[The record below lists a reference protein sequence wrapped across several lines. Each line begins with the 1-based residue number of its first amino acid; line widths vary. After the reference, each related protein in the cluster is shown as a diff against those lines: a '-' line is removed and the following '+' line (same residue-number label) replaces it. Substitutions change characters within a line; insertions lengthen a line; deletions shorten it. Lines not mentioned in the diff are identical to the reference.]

1 MAKKIIKARMK
12 QRTDTKANWT
22 SNNPVLL
29 LGELGMVSDDPNLY
43 KVGDGITAWNAL
55 PFRGFTGT
63 IVQETGTGEDTV
75 MSQKA
80 VTEKLTELSDK
91 IDESAGEVRAD
102 GNYPNM
108 SVGFAANLIGRGE
121 SIASEIGFRASGGK
135 SIEDGSARITE
146 LQGNAVVWNQLLNE
160 SKLVASD
167 ATITKTA
174 IGYTITPS
182 GSAPGLKTDAL
193 SGGVTPVVGH
203 KYALLCVKIG
213 GTKGLYLNWGG
224 YNASFPNP
232 IFSATDSTKLQLTIY
247 SYNETE
253 TFTLTT
259 PRLIDL
265 TKMFGSGNEPTT
277 IDEFYNRMPQGINV
291 GAYNEGQLIPSN
303 ADGIKSVGDN
313 AWDEKWENGIYNTSN
328 GAKSDNSA
336 TIRSKNMTKVL
347 PNTQYYCYVK
357 PLVNEPYA
365 GFMLFYDADKNYI
378 GNAPFGGTAY
388 KLITTPTNA
397 MYMNFYVRQEYG
409 ATYSNNINIYL
420 AHSGYKQDVYYSHKE
435 FIKTFD
441 YRIKD
446 AFPDGMMPWDK
457 VYNKNGKGYIVF
469 GTGKVDLGSLNYTA
483 GTTGTFYCEVPPSG
497 MKDARYS
504 NNLLCGKYAT
514 WSGEK
519 TLASLPD
526 KSLMLYNSANYP
538 LLGIRDSAYTDATSF
553 KAAMSGVMLYYELA
567 TPTIIEYAEPFNL
580 DYEVWD
586 FGTEE
591 MLASEPSAPIKALIR
606 YQFNAVDE
614 VRELRQMIVTL
625 QATIA
630 NL

>member
-1 MAKKIIKARMK
+1 MADLQTLKGKI
-12 QRTDTKANWT
+12 T
-22 SNNPVLL
+22 STIYPNGTGAITAASHQALL
-29 LGELGMVSDDPNLY
+29 LDMV
-43 KVGDGITAWNAL
+43 
-55 PFRGFTGT
+55 
-63 IVQETGTGEDTV
+63 DT
-75 MSQKA
+75 
-80 VTEKLTELSDK
+80 
-91 IDESAGEVRAD
+91 IDEAIGQSKSDVRAD

-108 SVGFAANLIGRGE
+108 SVGFSANLIGRGE

-146 LQGNAVVWNQLLNE
+146 LQGNAVVWNQLLKE
-160 SKLVASD
+160 GKLVASD

-182 GSAPGLKTDAL
+182 GSAPGLKTDAT

-213 GTKGLYLNWGG
+213 GTKNIYLNWGG
-224 YNASFPNP
+224 YNAGLTNP
-232 IFSATDSTKLQLTIY
+232 IFSATDSSKVMLTAY

-259 PRLIDL
+259 PRLVDL

-291 GAYNEGQLIPSN
+291 GAYTEGQLIASN

-365 GFMLFYDADKNYI
+365 GFMLFYDADKNYM

-446 AFPDGMMPWDK
+446 AFPNGMMPWDK
-457 VYNKNGKGYIVF
+457 VYNKNGKGYVVY
-469 GTGKVDLGSLNYTA
+469 GTGKVDMGALSWAYDTI
-483 GTTGTFYCEVPPSG
+483 FRCEVPKSFTSLPTYG
-497 MKDARYS
+497 
-504 NNLLCGKYAT
+504 NNLVCERYTINTASKT
-514 WSGEK
+514 PSEWS
-519 TLASLPD
+519 D
-526 KSLMLYNSANYP
+526 KEFALYNGSSYP
-538 LLGIRDSAYTDATSF
+538 LLGVKDSAYTDAATF

-567 TPTIIEYAEPFNL
+567 TPTIVEYDEPFNL

-586 FGTEE
+586 FGTEQ
-591 MLASEPSAPIKALIR
+591 MIATEPSAPIKGMIR

-614 VRELRQMIVTL
+614 VRELRQMIATL
-625 QATIA
+625 QTAIA
-630 NL
+630 NLQ

>member
-1 MAKKIIKARMK
+1 MADLHKLRDKI
-12 QRTDTKANWT
+12 T
-22 SNNPVLL
+22 STIYPNGKGAINAADHQALL
-29 LGELGMVSDDPNLY
+29 LDMVDTI
-43 KVGDGITAWNAL
+43 GNA
-55 PFRGFTGT
+55 
-63 IVQETGTGEDTV
+63 
-75 MSQKA
+75 
-80 VTEKLTELSDK
+80 

-146 LQGNAVVWNQLLNE
+146 LQGNAVVWNQLINE
-160 SKLVASD
+160 SNLVASD
-167 ATITKTA
+167 AQITKTD

-182 GSAPGLKTDAL
+182 GGASGLKTDSS

-232 IFSATDSTKLQLTIY
+232 IFSVTDSTKKQLTIY

-259 PRLIDL
+259 PRLVDL
-265 TKMFGSGNEPTT
+265 TLMFGSGNEPTT
-277 IDEFYNRMPQGINV
+277 IADFYNRMPQGV
-291 GAYNEGQLIPSN
+291 DVAEYYEGQIIASN
-303 ADGIKSVGDN
+303 AYGIKSVGDN
-313 AWDEKWENGIYNTSN
+313 AWNGEWEMGDLSGSN
-328 GAKSDNSA
+328 GVEFDSSVRWRNKGY
-336 TIRSKNMTKVL
+336 IRIL
-347 PNTQYYCYVK
+347 PNENYYVQSSAK
-357 PLVNEPYA
+357 IFLRA
-365 GFMLFYDADKNYI
+365 RFYDADKNFI
-378 GNAPFGGTAY
+378 GIVNADNKDVYTNETFKTAV
-388 KLITTPTNA
+388 NA
-397 MYMNFYVRQEYG
+397 HYMRF
-409 ATYSNNINIYL
+409 APNISDIEQGSQL
-420 AHSGYKQDVYYSHKE
+420 CISLVHSGYKEGKYFPYQEY
-435 FIKTFD
+435 IKTFD
-441 YRIKD
+441 SRIKD
-446 AFPDGMMPWDK
+446 AFPNGMMPCDK
-457 VYNKNGKGYIVF
+457 VYNKNGKGYVVF
-469 GTGKVDLGSLNYTA
+469 GTGKVDLGSLNYATGA
-483 GTTGTFYCEVPPSG
+483 TGTFYCEVPPSA

-526 KSLMLYNSANYP
+526 KSLMLYNSASYP
-538 LLGIRDSAYTDATSF
+538 LLGIKDSAYTDATSF
-553 KAAMSGVMLYYELA
+553 KAAMSGIMLYYELA

-591 MLASEPSAPIKALIR
+591 MLASEPSAPIKAMIR

-614 VRELRQMIVTL
+614 VRELRQMIATL

>member
-1 MAKKIIKARMK
+1 MADLQTLKGKI
-12 QRTDTKANWT
+12 T
-22 SNNPVLL
+22 STIYPNGTGAITAASHQALL
-29 LGELGMVSDDPNLY
+29 LDMV
-43 KVGDGITAWNAL
+43 
-55 PFRGFTGT
+55 
-63 IVQETGTGEDTV
+63 DT
-75 MSQKA
+75 
-80 VTEKLTELSDK
+80 
-91 IDESAGEVRAD
+91 IDEAIGQSKSDVRAD

-108 SVGFAANLIGRGE
+108 SVGFSANLIGRGE

-146 LQGNAVVWNQLLNE
+146 LQGNAVVWNQLLKE
-160 SKLVASD
+160 GKLVASD

-182 GSAPGLKTDAL
+182 GSAPGLKTDAT

-213 GTKGLYLNWGG
+213 GTKNIYLNWGG
-224 YNASFPNP
+224 YNAGLTNP
-232 IFSATDSTKLQLTIY
+232 IFSATDSSKVMLTAY

-259 PRLIDL
+259 PRLVDL

-291 GAYNEGQLIPSN
+291 GAYTEGQLIASN

-365 GFMLFYDADKNYI
+365 GFMLFYDADENYI

-420 AHSGYKQDVYYSHKE
+420 AHSGYKQDVYYSHQE
-435 FIKTFD
+435 YIKTFD

-446 AFPDGMMPWDK
+446 AFPNGMMPWDK
-457 VYNKNGKGYIVF
+457 VYNKNGKGYVVY
-469 GTGKVDLGSLNYTA
+469 GTGKVDMGALNWNYLSQYSMFIVNITDKANGAKNLMCSKYT
-483 GTTGTFYCEVPPSG
+483 TQEF
-497 MKDARYS
+497 
-504 NNLLCGKYAT
+504 
-514 WSGEK
+514 GEDK
-519 TLASLPD
+519 D
-526 KSLMLYNSANYP
+526 KSINGNYSSVQ
-538 LLGIRDSAYTDATSF
+538 IQAFDSAYTDAATF

-567 TPTIIEYAEPFNL
+567 TPTIVEYDEPFNL

-591 MLASEPSAPIKALIR
+591 VMSDVPSAPIKGMIR

-614 VRELRQMIVTL
+614 VRELRQMIATL
-625 QATIA
+625 QTAIA
-630 NL
+630 NLQ

>member
-1 MAKKIIKARMK
+1 MADLHKLRDKI
-12 QRTDTKANWT
+12 T
-22 SNNPVLL
+22 STIYPNGKGAINAADHQALL
-29 LGELGMVSDDPNLY
+29 LDMVDTI
-43 KVGDGITAWNAL
+43 GNA
-55 PFRGFTGT
+55 
-63 IVQETGTGEDTV
+63 IEEN
-75 MSQKA
+75 
-80 VTEKLTELSDK
+80 
-91 IDESAGEVRAD
+91 AGEVRAN

-146 LQGNAVVWNQLLNE
+146 LQGNAVVWNQLYELSVTQHSSNGV
-160 SKLVASD
+160 SCVKQKNNSIV
-167 ATITKTA
+167 
-174 IGYTITPS
+174 
-182 GSAPGLKTDAL
+182 L
-193 SGGVTPVVGH
+193 SGTLTESFFNLQTFKGNEENH
-203 KYALLCVKIG
+203 KYLFILSCASSSLNGKSLILLNRSVAGTISNGIANIFYKNTNPEKNTYIG
-213 GTKGLYLNWGG
+213 ISG
-224 YNASFPNP
+224 
-232 IFSATDSTKLQLTIY
+232 FSAGDSI
-247 SYNETE
+247 NETI
-253 TFTLTT
+253 FVSQ
-259 PRLIDL
+259 IDL

-457 VYNKNGKGYIVF
+457 VYNKNGKGYVVY
-469 GTGKVDLGSLNYTA
+469 GTGKVDMGALDWYMETSAGNTFIVPFNLMRGDIDTRVGICSRYAYCSSLYGDTMYHGREDKCFATNGSYV
-483 GTTGTFYCEVPPSG
+483 G
-497 MKDARYS
+497 
-504 NNLLCGKYAT
+504 GKNRIAV
-514 WSGEK
+514 
-519 TLASLPD
+519 
-526 KSLMLYNSANYP
+526 
-538 LLGIRDSAYTDATSF
+538 RDTSYTDAATF

-567 TPTIIEYAEPFNL
+567 TPTIVEYDEPFNL

-591 MLASEPSAPIKALIR
+591 VMSDVPSAPIKAMIR

-614 VRELRQMIVTL
+614 VRELRQMIATL
-625 QATIA
+625 QTAIA
-630 NL
+630 NLQ